1 MTNAHVFPLRTA
13 AKIAVREAR
22 SSSFKFGFVILAVA
36 VGVGALTG
44 VRGFSRAFHV
54 LLVKEAR
61 TLMAADLSVRI
72 FLAPTPQQ
80 LRVMD
85 DVAASGAPYTAVTEA
100 ISMAA
105 AGASKPPVLAGVK
118 AIDPARYPWYGK
130 LTTDPPLDLA
140 TALTSDAVLVSDDL
154 LLRLELSVGDSI
166 RIGGKPFRII
176 GVLTGEPDR
185 MVGNLNVGPRLMIS
199 LAGLDR
205 AGLILPGSRAAR
217 RFLFKLP
224 PDMNVAQVRD
234 TLKKAFPE
242 SRIVDFREAHP
253 VLRRGLDQATTFLSL
268 VSLVSLIV
276 GALGVATA
284 IHAHLQQRLDS
295 IAIMKCMGARAGQI
309 MRIYVL
315 QTVALAAAGG
325 VLGILLG
332 LGVQALFPYFIARY
346 FAVSPGLMLDWVSAL
361 QGLAIA
367 VLTSLLFTA
376 PPLLGIRRVKPSLI
390 FRREMAEVKPCWRER
405 IRRNKPS
412 ILAGGALI
420 LGIGAIAGSL
430 TSGGVDDA
438 LRIGGYF
445 VGALAVSL
453 AGLAVIA
460 WALLRSLRM
469 ISRRIARAPAVVRHG
484 IANLYRPGNHAE
496 AILVALGIG
505 VMFTLTIYLV
515 QRGMIA
521 DMMQAAPPG
530 MPNVFMLDISGEDA
544 AEVLDLVRRQPGIER
559 PPEIMGTSS
568 VKLEKVNG
576 LTLDQM
582 KLVGFSRRL
591 RSTRQ
596 ATSVPEKPVYAQ
608 VLQGAWWD
616 GRTASPQV
624 CLSEHAADVLRAK
637 PGARMEWQI
646 AGRGVTTT
654 VACVVRIESVHLL
667 GRIEYIFSPGVLDG
681 APTIYYGSVRVKPS
695 AAPLLQVAM
704 YRQFPTVTVINVAEV
719 LRIVQDV
726 VDQIAVEVRFI
737 AGFAILA
744 GVIILA
750 SSVAGTR
757 FRRVREVVIL
767 KTLGAT
773 RWKIAGVFS
782 VEFLILGAVAG
793 AMGAALSAGFAAV
806 VMKRLLHAPVH
817 LEFAP
822 LLIAVIATAL
832 IANAA
837 GWMASFRI
845 LGQKPLQVL
854 REE

>member
-1 MTNAHVFPLRTA
+1 MNRTQAFPLRTA
-13 AKIAVREAR
+13 AKIAFREAR

-44 VRGFSRAFHV
+44 VRGFSTAFHHV
-54 LLVKEAR
+54 LLSEAR
-61 TLMAADLSVRI
+61 TLMAADISVRV
-72 FLAPTPQQ
+72 FLQPTAEQ
-80 LRVMD
+80 LRAMNE
-85 DVAASGAPYTAVTEA
+85 VAARGAPYTAVTET

-105 AGASKPPVLAGVK
+105 VDAARPPVLAGVK
-118 AIDPARYPWYGK
+118 AVDPARYPWYGR
-130 LTTDPPLDLA
+130 LTTEPRLDVRC
-140 TALTSDAVLVSDDL
+140 ALTSDAVLVSDDL
-154 LLRLELSVGDSI
+154 LLRLDLSVGSTI

-199 LAGLDR
+199 RAGLDR
-205 AGLILPGSRAAR
+205 AGLILPGSRAAQ
-217 RFLFKLP
+217 RFLFKVP
-224 PDMNVAQVRD
+224 PTMNIAEVH
-234 TLKKAFPE
+234 TILKKAFPE
-242 SRIVDFREAHP
+242 SQIVDFREAHP

-276 GALGVATA
+276 GALGVATS

-295 IAIMKCMGARAGQI
+295 IAIMKCMGARAHQI
-309 MRIYVL
+309 VRIYLL
-315 QTVALAAAGG
+315 QTLALGLAGG
-325 VLGILLG
+325 LLGILFG
-332 LGVQALFPYFIARY
+332 LGVQSLFPYFIARY
-346 FAVSPGLMLDWVSAL
+346 FAVRPGLTLDWVSAL

-367 VLTSLLFTA
+367 VLTSLLFTV

-390 FRREMAEVKPCWRER
+390 FRREMAEVKPHWRER
-405 IRRNKPS
+405 VRRNKAS
-412 ILAGGALI
+412 IIAGVALI
-420 LGIGAIAGSL
+420 LGIGGIAASL
-430 TSGGVDDA
+430 TSGN
-438 LRIGGYF
+438 LRESARVGSYF
-445 VGALAVSL
+445 VGALGVSL
-453 AGLAVIA
+453 AGLAAVA
-460 WALLRSLRM
+460 WLLLRALRFV
-469 ISRRIARAPAVVRHG
+469 SRRIARAPAVVRHG
-484 IANLYRPGNHAE
+484 IANLYRPGAHAE
-496 AILVALGIG
+496 AILVALGVG
-505 VMFTLTIYLV
+505 VMFTLTIFLV

-530 MPNVFMLDISGEDA
+530 MPNVFMLDISEKDA
-544 AEVLDLVRRQPGIER
+544 SAILNLVRGQPGLER

-568 VKLEKVNG
+568 VRLVSVNGVTLEK
-576 LTLDQM
+576 M

-596 ATSVPEKPVYAQ
+596 ATSMDSKPPYVQ
-608 VLQGAWWD
+608 VMSGSWWE
-616 GRTASPQV
+616 GTPSSPKV
-624 CLSEHAADVLRAK
+624 CLSEHAAEVLRAR
-637 PGARMEWQI
+637 PGAQMQWRI
-646 AGRGVTTT
+646 AGRDVTTE

-667 GRIEYIFSPGVLDG
+667 GRLEYIFSPGVLSG
-681 APTIYYGSVRVKPS
+681 APTIYYGSVRMKAS
-695 AAPLLQVAM
+695 DAPLLQVAM
-704 YRQFPTVTVINVAEV
+704 YRKFPTVTVINVADV

-726 VDQIAVEVRFI
+726 VDQIAIEVRFI

-757 FRRVREVVIL
+757 FRRMREVVIL

-773 RWKIAGVFS
+773 RWKIAGIFS

-793 AMGAALSAGFAAV
+793 TIGAALSAAFTAL

-817 LEFAP
+817 IELAP
-822 LLIAVIATAL
+822 LVVAVVATAL
-832 IANAA
+832 VANAA